1 MWVEKNGPVYRIRD
15 LVGGKKVTIET
26 GWPNKTAA
34 KERLIVLKADQ
45 LRGDWIDPRA
55 GRLLLRDWVATWWPV
70 YKASLKPNTVQSEG
84 SRIRI
89 HILPLLGD
97 LALEDLDQLT
107 LQTWVAGLLTGEP
120 DPDRP
125 GKWKRR
131 PIAVK
136 TVRNCHGLLHKILGA
151 AVKQRLLR
159 ANPCTG
165 VQLPKLVPREMR
177 FLTEPEA
184 GRLVAAV
191 PMHWRPLVLLLLATG
206 LRWGE
211 AIGLAVKSIDVLAGR
226 LTVVRS
232 MSEMADGELVFGTP
246 KTHRGRRTVTFPP
259 KTVGAALAGL
269 VVDKDRDQLAFTAP
283 NGGPVRTR
291 NFRRGWVRWTEK
303 AGLPGLRIHDLRHT
317 QAAWLISGNRPLSAI
332 SRRLGHASIAVTD
345 GLYGHLLPEVEEGI
359 LAVIEGALAHV
370 DPALLDIDDS
380 VDLALID
387 PAALDVDGDQ
397 ADDEIYLPPAD
408 LEAAIEAELADDE

>member
-15 LVGGKKVTIET
+15 LIDGKKVTIET

-34 KERLIVLKADQ
+34 KERLITLKADQ
-45 LRGDWIDPRA
+45 IRGDWVDPRA
-55 GRLLLRDWVATWWPV
+55 GQMLLRDWIAIWWPV

-84 SRIRI
+84 SRIRN
-89 HILPLLGD
+89 HILPQLGHLALGD
-97 LALEDLDQLT
+97 LEVLT
-107 LQTWVAGLLTGEP
+107 LQTWVANMLTGEE

-125 GKWKRR
+125 GKWKHK

-136 TVRNCHGLLHKILGA
+136 TVRNCHGLLHKILSA
-151 AVKQRLLR
+151 AVLQRRLR
-159 ANPCTG
+159 ANPCDG

-184 GRLVAAV
+184 ARLVAAV
-191 PMHWRPLVLLLLATG
+191 PKHWRPLILLLLATG

-211 AIGLAVKSIDVLAGR
+211 AIGLAVKNLDVLTGR
-226 LTVVRS
+226 LTVVRA
-232 MSEMADGELVFGTP
+232 MYELATGELVFGTP

-259 KTVGAALAGL
+259 KTIGAALAGL
-269 VVDKDRDQLAFTAP
+269 VVDKDREDLVFSAP
-283 NGGPVRTR
+283 KGGPVRTR
-291 NFRRGWVRWTEK
+291 NFRRGWVEWTAK
-303 AGLPGLRIHDLRHT
+303 AGLAGLRIHDLRHT

-345 GLYGHLLPEVEEGI
+345 GLYGHLLPEVEDGI

-370 DPALLDIDDS
+370 DPALLGIDDS
-380 VDLALID
+380 VDLALPD
-387 PAALDVDGDQ
+387 PAVLEVDGDQ
-397 ADDEIYLPPAD
+397 SDEVYLAPD
-408 LEAAIEAELADDE
+408 ELEAAIEAELSDED

>member
-15 LVGGKKVTIET
+15 LVHGKKVTIET

-34 KERLIVLKADQ
+34 KERLIVLKAEQ
-45 LRGDWIDPRA
+45 LRGDWVDPRA
-55 GRLLLRDWVATWWPV
+55 GKLLLGDWIATWWPV

-84 SRIRI
+84 SRIRT
-89 HILPLLGD
+89 HILPRLGH
-97 LALEDLDQLT
+97 LALDELDTLV
-107 LQTWVAGLLTGEP
+107 LQTWVAAMLTGEK

-125 GKWKRR
+125 DKWKHR

-136 TVRNCHGLLHKILGA
+136 TVRNCHGLLHKILAA
-151 AVKQRLLR
+151 AVQQRRLR
-159 ANPCTG
+159 ANPCDG

-191 PMHWRPLVLLLLATG
+191 PKHWRPLVLLLIMTG

-211 AIGLAVKSIDVLAGR
+211 AIGLAVKNLDVLTGR

-232 MSEMADGELVFGTP
+232 MSELATGELVFGTP
-246 KTHRGRRTVTFPP
+246 KTHRGRRTVTFPA

-269 VVDKDRDQLAFTAP
+269 VVDKHRDDVVFTAP

-291 NFRRGWVRWTEK
+291 NFRRGWVKWTEK

-317 QAAWLISGNRPLSAI
+317 QAAWLISANKPLSAI

-359 LAVIEGALAHV
+359 LAVLEAALTHI

-380 VDLALID
+380 VDLALTD
-387 PAALDVDGDQ
+387 AAAGDDT
-397 ADDEIYLPPAD
+397 ADAGDEVYLTAD
-408 LEAAIEAELADDE
+408 ELEAAIEAELTDDE